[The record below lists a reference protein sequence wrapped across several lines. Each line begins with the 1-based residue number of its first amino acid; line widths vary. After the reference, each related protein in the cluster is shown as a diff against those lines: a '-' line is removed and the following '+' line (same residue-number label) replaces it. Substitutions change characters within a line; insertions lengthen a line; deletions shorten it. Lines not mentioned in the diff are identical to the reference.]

1 MVWQAK
7 TSDFLTENF
16 SSGNGQPRQVGTR
29 LTAGRRLDSAAP
41 MASSFSFESLNQ
53 AQRQAVAAQDGPVMI
68 LAGAG
73 TGKTRTVTCR
83 IAHMLERKIP
93 ADQILAVTFTNK
105 AANEMRERIAGM
117 VSKKAA
123 SEMTV
128 CTFHSLCVRLLRGG
142 IDKLGY
148 KKNFSICSHSDQVG
162 LMKQLLVRKGGTDE
176 KVKPETVLSAISNRK
191 NKGLDPAEMEDEY
204 FAHLAVAYQNEL
216 RAQNAVDFDDLLLFA
231 EQILREHAD
240 VRDHFRERYRRVTVD
255 EFQDTNALQMQLL
268 QQLVGAPYHV
278 CVVGDDDQSIYGWRG
293 AEVANILQFE
303 KFFPD
308 PTIIRLEENYRSTH
322 AVLHTANSLIRHN
335 RGRREKVL
343 RSTRKG
349 GDKVRIVA
357 MPGDDEEAE
366 FIAEEILAGRSAV
379 GRTWEDFA
387 VLFRTNGQSRKLE
400 LALRERKIPYRMVG
414 AQSFYDRREVRDVL
428 AYAQLLASPD
438 TDVPLLRIL
447 NAPNRG
453 IGQSTAVLATDW
465 SREHHE
471 SVWQALCDP
480 RFTETLGAKTRG
492 CIEDFVALIAGAK
505 NRIDIAGE
513 NAADVLDGLLTEIE
527 YLEWIGRGCK
537 TENEKQQRGEGIRMV
552 IDSLRAHVAKGKKLQ
567 SFLDDSA
574 LASDREDDDLEKK
587 QGATLITLHASK
599 GLEFPIVFLVGLE
612 EGFLPHSRSI
622 VEGTKDEER
631 RLLYVGITRAQDQLT
646 MTYCTKRVKWGQE
659 TGCQPSSFIGELDGE
674 FLDHTSYDDILG
686 AEASPD
692 DLDSFFGNLKGM
704 LGGM

>member
-1 MVWQAK
+1 
-7 TSDFLTENF
+7 
-16 SSGNGQPRQVGTR
+16 
-29 LTAGRRLDSAAP
+29 
-41 MASSFSFESLNQ
+41 MANAFSFDSLNN
-53 AQRQAVAAQDGPVMI
+53 AQREAVGALDGPVML

-83 IAHMLERKIP
+83 IAHMLEKRIAP
-93 ADQILAVTFTNK
+93 SEILAVTFTNK
-105 AANEMRERIAGM
+105 AASEMRERIGGM

-123 SEMTV
+123 EEMTV
-128 CTFHSLCVRLLRGG
+128 CTFHSLCVRILRGG

-162 LMKQLLVRKGGTDE
+162 IMKQLLVRKGGSAE
-176 KVKPETVLSAISNRK
+176 KVKPDEVLSAISKAK
-191 NKGLDPAEMEDEY
+191 NKGIDPQDLEDDY
-204 FAHLAVAYQNEL
+204 FAMLAVAYQNEL
-216 RAQNAVDFDDLLLFA
+216 RAQNAVDFDDLLLLA

-240 VRDHFRERYRRVTVD
+240 VREVFRQRYTRVTVD

-303 KFFPD
+303 KFFPN
-308 PTIIRLEENYRSTH
+308 PKIIRLEENYRSTH

-335 RGRREKVL
+335 IGRREKVL

-349 GDKVRIVA
+349 GDPVRIIA

-366 FIAEEILAGRSAV
+366 FIAEEIMAEKGAV
-379 GRTWEDFA
+379 GRVWEDFA

-414 AQSFYDRREVRDVL
+414 AQSFYDRREVRDVM
-428 AYAQLLASPD
+428 AYAQLVASPD
-438 TDVPLLRIL
+438 ADVPLLRVL

-465 SREHHE
+465 SRENHQ

-480 RFTETLGAKTRG
+480 NFTDQLGPKSATAVQ
-492 CIEDFVALIAGAK
+492 EFVATIAGAK
-505 NRIDIAGE
+505 NRIEIAKE
-513 NAADVLDGLLTEIE
+513 NPANVLDGLIKEIE
-527 YLEWIGRGCK
+527 YLPWIERGCK
-537 TENEKQQRGEGIRMV
+537 TDTERQQRGEGVFSV
-552 IDSLRAHVAKGKKLQ
+552 IESLRKHAEKGKSLQ
-567 SFLDDSA
+567 SFIDHSA
-574 LASDREDDDLEKK
+574 LASEREDDDLEKK

-612 EGFLPHSRSI
+612 EGFLPHTRSI
-622 VEGTKDEER
+622 AEGTKDEER

-646 MTYCTKRVKWGQE
+646 MTYCSTRIKWGQE
-659 TGCQPSSFIGELDGE
+659 TGCQPSSFIGELDDE
-674 FLDHTSYDDILG
+674 HLTHTTYDDILG
-686 AEASPD
+686 AEPSTD
-692 DLDSFFGNLKGM
+692 ELDNFFGGLKG
-704 LGGM
+704 LLDDT